1 MKKLYLIFLAAAVS
15 LSVCACGKDEKDS
28 TTTKTPATAPVTDRV
43 TDRVTDKVTDKVTD
57 RVTEKET
64 SKESDTV
71 NDGEGGGLPE
81 IVTDAISDAR
91 HFFDKEMR

>member
-43 TDRVTDKVTDKVTD
+43 TDKVTDKATD